1 MALLILSTG
10 GTFEKVY
17 CPSQGRLWF
26 NGSRLE
32 HWASQCCLPKATRL
46 ETIMLVDSLEMTT
59 QQRQNIA
66 EHVFKAPEDRVVV
79 IHGTDTMTDTAR
91 VVCARQR
98 SSQTV
103 VFTGAMIPASQPD
116 TDALFNLGMA
126 VAASQILEPG
136 QYICMSGAVF
146 DANHVRKD
154 IALGR
159 FTGALLA
166 NAKRPKDHS
175 E

>member
-17 CPSQGRLWF
+17 CPTEGRLWF
-26 NGSRLE
+26 DGSRLE
-32 HWASQCCLPKATRL
+32 HWASQCYLPKTTRL

-59 QQRQNIA
+59 QQRQDIA
-66 EHVFKAPEDRVVV
+66 ERVSTAPEERVVV
-79 IHGTDTMTDTAR
+79 IHGTDTMIDTAQM
-91 VVCARQR
+91 VCARQR

-103 VFTGAMIPASQPD
+103 VFTGAMIPASQPN

-136 QYICMSGAVF
+136 QYVCISGAVF
-146 DANHVRKD
+146 DAKHVQKD
-154 IALGR
+154 KTLGR
-159 FTGALLA
+159 FTGVLLT
-166 NAKRPKDHS
+166 NAKGPKDRS

>member
-1 MALLILSTG
+1 
-10 GTFEKVY
+10 
-17 CPSQGRLWF
+17 
-26 NGSRLE
+26 
-32 HWASQCCLPKATRL
+32 
-46 ETIMLVDSLEMTT
+46 
-59 QQRQNIA
+59 
-66 EHVFKAPEDRVVV
+66 
-79 IHGTDTMTDTAR
+79 
-91 VVCARQR
+91 
-98 SSQTV
+98 V